1 MTRQG
6 TTAGIAS
13 TAIAALILVVVV
25 PTMLVNRAVLWWS
38 LLILLG
44 VAAAIGAVVGGVRLL
59 RWGRRGQLVLAGGI
73 LAVAMA
79 VVAVL
84 SYQGVQYGGAPSTTT
99 VTVPVIS
106 TAKLVDDDHWDV
118 THTMT
123 LPEGTRAPRELGNG
137 FGNEWALVEVV
148 DKHPIYVQ
156 TVEVPVDLSKFDTST
171 SAIDAPGAPDPS
183 RDVYYAAADG
193 STITLLTPRDAV
205 FGTTPTSGGAQIT
218 ADLKVSATE
227 VEYGRFDDTIDV
239 GMAGTWA
246 RGPLWSKVYT
256 LASYGWWSLA
266 TAALLGVLL
275 FLGRRVLAATGE
287 WLWDGVSALWA
298 KPDEPDAGGPESGG
312 DAATE
317 EGDRGADG
325 AVPSGVQEEPER
337 SGLGSSRADTGP
349 PAAPGR
355 HARTPA
361 AGRED

>member
-6 TTAGIAS
+6 TTASIAS

-79 VVAVL
+79 VFAVL
-84 SYQGVQYGGAPSTTT
+84 SYEGLQYGGAPSATT

-106 TAKLVDDDHWDV
+106 TAKLVDDDHWEV

-171 SAIDAPGAPDPS
+171 STIDAPGAPDPES
-183 RDVYYAAADG
+183 RCV
-193 STITLLTPRDAV
+193 LRR
-205 FGTTPTSGGAQIT
+205 GGR
-218 ADLKVSATE
+218 LHHH
-227 VEYGRFDDTIDV
+227 
-239 GMAGTWA
+239 
-246 RGPLWSKVYT
+246 
-256 LASYGWWSLA
+256 
-266 TAALLGVLL
+266 
-275 FLGRRVLAATGE
+275 
-287 WLWDGVSALWA
+287 
-298 KPDEPDAGGPESGG
+298 
-312 DAATE
+312 
-317 EGDRGADG
+317 
-325 AVPSGVQEEPER
+325 
-337 SGLGSSRADTGP
+337 
-349 PAAPGR
+349 PAHAPGR
-355 HARTPA
+355 GLRHHPHLGGRRDHRGPQGVRDRGRVRALRRHDRRRDGRHLGARPALEQGLHARLVRLVEPRHGRPA
-361 AGRED
+361 RRPALPGPAGPGRDRPDGPRKPPKPKTCVRVASG